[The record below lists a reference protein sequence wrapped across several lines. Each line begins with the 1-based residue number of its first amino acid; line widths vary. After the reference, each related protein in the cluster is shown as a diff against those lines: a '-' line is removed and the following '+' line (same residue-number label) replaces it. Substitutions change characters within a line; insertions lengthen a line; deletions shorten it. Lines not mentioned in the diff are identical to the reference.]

1 VLDGD
6 FAVVGDG
13 GPDGDG
19 LAGDIAASVKANSAS
34 DWTGCHTGQPDLVLD
49 LAVKR
54 LLKKT
59 KDLLMLYSHETQY
72 CDKKIILSHSFL
84 LTNQGKL

>member
-1 VLDGD
+1 MLDGN

-19 LAGDIAASVKANSAS
+19 LAGDVAASIQANSTG
-34 DWTGCHTGQPDLVLD
+34 DWTRGHTCQPDLVFD

-54 LLKKT
+54 LLKHKVS
-59 KDLLMLYSHETQY
+59 KSL
-72 CDKKIILSHSFL
+72 
-84 LTNQGKL
+84 KL